1 MSYLTYIASD
11 YPLPIVK
18 NPHEQ
23 LLSVNEALALGARD
37 IPDILLAPDFDRN
50 KPDVIL
56 YSDREVVFDI
66 DRNEIRDGGFADD
79 FALLQAE
86 GMEDIYSEKKY
97 KVYLEWNYYT
107 EERAGQVI
115 EYIRD
120 NLSHTDE
127 VEIWRIW
134 MGAAEKPTIRSKKVP
149 ISKLRGED
157 IRKLEEKDLLG
168 ESDEL
173 YGLPVQY
180 RLLVTKEK

>member
-1 MSYLTYIASD
+1 MSYLTYIASN

-18 NPHEQ
+18 NPHDK
-23 LLSVNEALALGARD
+23 LLSLSEALALGVED
-37 IPDILLAPDFDRN
+37 IPDILMAPDFDRD
-50 KPDVIL
+50 KPEVIL

-66 DRNEIRDGGFADD
+66 DRNEIRDGAFADD

-86 GMEDIYSEKKY
+86 GIEDIYSEKKY

-107 EERAGQVI
+107 EERADQVI

-120 NLSHTDE
+120 NLFHTEE

-134 MGAAEKPTIRSKKVP
+134 MGAVNKPTIRSRRIP
-149 ISKLRGED
+149 ISELKGDD
-157 IRKLEEKDLLG
+157 IRQMEEKDLLG

-180 RLLVTKEK
+180 RLLITK

>member
-18 NPHEQ
+18 NPHDK
-23 LLSVNEALALGARD
+23 LLSLSEALALGVED
-37 IPDILLAPDFDRN
+37 IPDILMAPDFDRD
-50 KPDVIL
+50 KPEVIL

-66 DRNEIRDGGFADD
+66 DRNEIRDGAFADD

-86 GMEDIYSEKKY
+86 GIEDIYSEKKY

-107 EERAGQVI
+107 EERADQVI

-120 NLSHTDE
+120 NLFHTEE

-134 MGAAEKPTIRSKKVP
+134 MGAVNKPTIRSRRIP
-149 ISKLRGED
+149 ISELKGDD
-157 IRKLEEKDLLG
+157 IRQMEEKDLLG

-180 RLLVTKEK
+180 RLLITK